1 MGRVILYADVMTGS
15 LDRAISETNRRRK
28 IQEEYNTKHNITPK
42 TILKSIN
49 DITAGIETIKTK
61 TAHSQAML
69 EMKLSGKKVSTLL
82 KQKDKEM
89 RVAAKELDFETAAI
103 LRDEIKEL
111 EKMLDATKDKSD
123 K

>member
-1 MGRVILYADVMTGS
+1 MTGS
-15 LDRAISETNRRRK
+15 LERAIKETNRRREL
-28 IQEEYNTKHNITPK
+28 QEKYNKENGITPK

-49 DITAGIETIKTK
+49 DITAGIETIQKK
-61 TAHSQAML
+61 TAHTQAIF

-82 KQKDKEM
+82 KQKEKEM
-89 RVAAKELDFETAAI
+89 KVAAKDLDFETAAI

-111 EKMLDATKDKSD
+111 QKMLEAEKDKSD